1 MGAAASVDASAGVAL
16 EAAKASLGDKFNE
29 AKWNEAATD
38 GKVSKEVWEKWVADE
53 TVAANAEAAAGG
65 MVAAIDTSGG
75 SVVWV

>member
-1 MGAAASVDASAGVAL
+1 MLLRLLPPVFPPVL
-16 EAAKASLGDKFNE
+16 IYTSLSLTLSE

-53 TVAANAEAAAGG
+53 TVAANAEAAAGEI
-65 MVAAIDTSGG
+65 VAAVDTSGG